1 MSSDLV
7 KRLRDVQTRERI
19 LGFGG
24 SETLLLFS
32 TEAADRIEAL
42 EGEVADSLPWKLF
55 YKDGLDLGQIGERLN
70 VDPYSLSPWLY
81 TPLLKQQG
89 HPYESALKAAEARAD
104 RLRVALTLFSN
115 IKADDGDTFDG
126 YDDQVIIRCEI
137 TVGDLGKA
145 RKALVSDTREEEV

>member
-89 HPYESALKAAEARAD
+89 HPYESALKAAEARAE
-104 RLRVALTLFSN
+104 RLRVALEAARLFIVDQYSTDENADSGEWLAKEAREIYATL
-115 IKADDGDTFDG
+115 
-126 YDDQVIIRCEI
+126 C
-137 TVGDLGKA
+137 
-145 RKALVSDTREEEV
+145 KALEDDKQ